1 MWDRSVINGNKVTK
15 MKYVPTGEMRL
26 YLSEYHLLDKEEIDK
41 LNEEEKEYREGLL

>member
-1 MWDRSVINGNKVTK
+1 

-26 YLSEYHLLDKEEIDK
+26 YLSEYHLLDKEEIDE